1 LSKSRH
7 SRHPSLAVAWV
18 VEFAFLMMLWIL
30 FTTSTKT
37 SEVLIGLPA
46 AALAAFAD
54 GVIKS
59 HESTRFRPRWSWVLL
74 IFWEPWYLLTGTA
87 QILAALARQMLG
99 HRPEAQFKLVR
110 FNPGGDDEESHA
122 RRALATLYM
131 TIPPNFVVIG
141 IDRVKRY
148 MLVHQVL
155 PTPTPEIA
163 KRLGAEA

>member
-1 LSKSRH
+1 MSKSRH
-7 SRHPSLAVAWV
+7 SRHHGFAVAWL
-18 VEFAFLMMLWIL
+18 VEFAFLMLLWIL

-37 SEVLIGLPA
+37 TEVLIGLPA

-74 IFWEPWYLLTGTA
+74 ILWEPWYLLTGTA
-87 QILAALARQMLG
+87 QILAALTRQMLG
-99 HRPEAQFKLVR
+99 HRTEAQFKLVR
-110 FNPGGDDEESHA
+110 FNPGNDDEESHA
-122 RRALATLYM
+122 LRALATLYM

-155 PTPTPEIA
+155 STPTPEMA